1 MIAPNRSVGQ
11 SFPKEILEKCAAF
24 SIALDIG
31 QDVVC
36 IFQSEL

>member
-11 SFPKEILEKCAAF
+11 SFPKEILEKMYTAF

-31 QDVVC
+31 QDC
-36 IFQSEL
+36 LHISK